1 MDDKKLNKI
10 ANIIIHILILCLIGL
25 IIYNMFLLINR
36 NYYSTDSPKNSIKVG
51 PISEEERYTISNIN
65 I

>member
-10 ANIIIHILILCLIGL
+10 ANLIIHILILCLIGL

-36 NYYSTDSPKNSIKVG
+36 NSYSTDSPKIV
-51 PISEEERYTISNIN
+51 
-65 I
+65 